1 MLTKEE
7 IQHIASLARIGLSEK
22 EVEMYQRDLSA
33 VLDYFKQ
40 LEEVDTDNIEPIGHI
55 TGRQNVFRSDRI
67 EDFGSLG
74 KGAILQ
80 NAPETKDG
88 QVKVKSVL

>member
-7 IQHIASLARIGLSEK
+7 IQHIAALARIGVSEK
-22 EVEMYQRDLSA
+22 DIEKYQKDLSA

-40 LEEVDTDNIEPIGHI
+40 LEEVNTDGIEPIGHI
-55 TGRQNVFRSDRI
+55 TGMLNVFRNDDVA
-67 EDFGSLG
+67 DFGSLG
-74 KGAILQ
+74 KEAILQ